1 MSMIRSH
8 LCHYSDAYIHVKG
21 PITVPNTASAAA
33 PVNNTNKKV
42 IYKNCAPFTSC
53 ITEINN
59 TQVDNAEDIHIVMPM
74 HNLIEQSDSCQK
86 TSGSLWQYYRDKTAP
101 GNNNIISFPANND
114 KSISFKFKQN
124 ITGKQEMKAQQMLK

>member
-21 PITVPNTASAAA
+21 PTTVPNTASAAA

-59 TQVDNAEDIHIVMPM
+59 TQVDNAEDIDIVMPM
-74 HNLIEQSDSCQK
+74 HNLIE
-86 TSGSLWQYYRDKTAP
+86 
-101 GNNNIISFPANND
+101 
-114 KSISFKFKQN
+114 
-124 ITGKQEMKAQQMLK
+124 